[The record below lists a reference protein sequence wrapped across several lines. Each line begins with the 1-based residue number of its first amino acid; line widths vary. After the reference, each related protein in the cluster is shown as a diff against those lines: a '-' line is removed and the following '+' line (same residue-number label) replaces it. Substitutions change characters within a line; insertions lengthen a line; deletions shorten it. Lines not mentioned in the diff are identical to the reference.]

1 MYYTS
6 LNEKVIEDEI
16 DYDFKVKQLGKN
28 FNVMFLVLCCLYSG
42 REFVQRFG
50 RLSLSLAG
58 YHLLQPL
65 RDPRAAL

>member
-28 FNVMFLVLCCLYSG
+28 FNVMFLVLVS
-42 REFVQRFG
+42 V
-50 RLSLSLAG
+50 LSF
-58 YHLLQPL
+58 L
-65 RDPRAAL
+65 RTGVCSTH